1 MPPNETVLYRIEAPS
16 TAHDWLVA
24 ELSELGTLGIEER
37 PDGELRAWFPVD
49 AVSSR
54 EILALADPA
63 RRIRVQGPL
72 PVPEVDWEIA
82 WREGLAPRRVGPL
95 WIRPSWC
102 ESAGEPEIRIDPQR
116 AFGTGEHPSTRL
128 ALARLLAELRDGD
141 RVLDV
146 GTGTGILAIAAL
158 RMGAGSAVGID
169 PDPDACEN
177 ARENVRE
184 NAAGKQG
191 SIRLLRGTLA
201 AIDPNAE
208 FDLAVANLL
217 LSRLEPWLGRVLG
230 HTRRAAV
237 LSGYLRSEANRLET
251 ALARADWRIRE
262 TAEEVSPYDAD
273 GNESWCA
280 CVVVPER

>member
-1 MPPNETVLYRIEAPS
+1 MPPNETVLYRIEAPAQ
-16 TAHDWLVA
+16 THDRLVA

-37 PDGELRAWFPVD
+37 PDGELRAYFRID
-49 AVSSR
+49 GASSR
-54 EILALADPA
+54 QMLALGDPA
-63 RRIRVQGPL
+63 RRIRVEGPL
-72 PVPEVDWEIA
+72 RVPEVDWEVE
-82 WREGLAPRRVGPL
+82 WRDGLAPRRVGPL

-102 ESAGEPEIRIDPQR
+102 ASLGEPEIRIDPQR

-146 GTGTGILAIAAL
+146 GTGTGILAIGAL
-158 RMGAGSAVGID
+158 RMGAGSAVAID

-184 NAAGKQG
+184 NAGAAAG

-201 AIDPNAE
+201 AIDPEAQ

-217 LSRLEPWLGRVLG
+217 FSRLEPWLDRVLG
-230 HTRRAAV
+230 HARRAAV
-237 LSGYLRSEANRLET
+237 LSGYLRSEASRLAT
-251 ALARADWRIRE
+251 AVARSGWRIRE
-262 TAEEVSPYDAD
+262 TTEEVSAYAAD
-273 GNESWCA
+273 GSEYWCA
-280 CVVVPER
+280 CVAIPEL